1 MDALG
6 WIYGLIT
13 EDTTL
18 AALVDDRVY
27 SDLAPEGTTFPFVTM
42 TLVDVMPSENAFAD
56 NIFDVE
62 RWDIKVVDKS
72 NSFKNARTI
81 AEKIRTLIHKKT
93 GTGIHGAR
101 FIQKRQ
107 YSQNDRGV
115 VYRYI
120 VQEFEIY
127 TNNQ

>member
-1 MDALG
+1 MDAQS

-13 EDTTL
+13 GDSSLETSL
-18 AALVDDRVY
+18 GDRVY
-27 SDLAPEGTTFPFVTM
+27 SDVAPEGTAYPFVTL
-42 TLVDVMPSENAFAD
+42 TLVDVMPAENAYAD

-62 RWDIKVVDKS
+62 RWDVKVVDKS
-72 NSFKNARTI
+72 NSFKTARTI
-81 AEKIRTLIHKKT
+81 AETIRGLIHKKT

-107 YSQNDRGV
+107 YSQIDNGA

>member
-6 WIYGLIT
+6 WIYGKIV

-18 AALVDDRVY
+18 DAALSDRVF
-27 SDLAPEGTTFPFVTM
+27 SDLAPEGTAFPFVTL
-42 TLVDVMPSENAFAD
+42 TLVDVMPSENAYAD

-72 NSFKNARTI
+72 NSFINARTI
-81 AEKIRTLIHKKT
+81 AEAIRGLIHKKT

-107 YSQNDRGV
+107 FSQLDSGS

>member
-1 MDALG
+1 MDAQG
-6 WIYGLIT
+6 WIYGKIT
-13 EDTTL
+13 EDATL
-18 AALVDDRVY
+18 DALLGDRVY
-27 SDLAPEGTTFPFVTM
+27 SDLAPEGTTCPFVTL
-42 TLVDVMPSENAFAD
+42 TLVDVMPSENAYAD

-72 NSFKNARTI
+72 NSFINARTI
-81 AEKIRTLIHKKT
+81 AERIRVLIHKKT

-107 YSQNDRGV
+107 YSQLDSGI
-115 VYRYI
+115 YRYI

>member
-1 MDALG
+1 MDAQG

-18 AALVDDRVY
+18 ETALGDRVY
-27 SDLAPEGTTFPFVTM
+27 PDLAPKDAVYPFVTM
-42 TLVDVMPSENAFAD
+42 TLVDVMPSENAYAD

-62 RWDIKVVDKS
+62 RWDVKVVDKS
-72 NSFKNARTI
+72 NSFATARTI
-81 AEKIRTLIHKKT
+81 AETIRDLIHKKT

-107 YSQNDRGV
+107 YSQNDKGV